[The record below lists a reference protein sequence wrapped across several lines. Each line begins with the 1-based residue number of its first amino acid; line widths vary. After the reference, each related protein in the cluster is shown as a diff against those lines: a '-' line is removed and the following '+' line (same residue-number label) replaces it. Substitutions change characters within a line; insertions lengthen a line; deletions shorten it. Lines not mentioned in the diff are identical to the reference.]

1 MSATTVNSFPSL
13 NHWNSPRA
21 WALAIIV
28 LLHFGFFYALTHGM
42 SINPLKILTPL
53 PPEFIPLPEQP
64 KPVER
69 VKIPDPVLKPLKP
82 DVTIVKPEIPVDPE
96 ITGEPPIIREAPTT
110 LGGQETTG
118 PGSAVEPLP
127 EVIEPRIDSRR
138 GLTEPYY
145 PADIIR
151 KGGEGTVLL
160 SIYILA
166 DGRVGEVR
174 LVSSSGHSKLDDSA
188 MREAKKW
195 RFIPGTSDGK
205 PMAMWKQVP
214 VTFRLN
220 TRM

>member
-13 NHWNSPRA
+13 NNWNSPRA

-28 LLHFGFFYALTHGM
+28 LLHLGFFWALTSGM
-42 SINPLKILTPL
+42 GQTMLTKLVTL
-53 PPEFIPLPEQP
+53 PPVLVPLSEPQKIEKQLVIEE
-64 KPVER
+64 PV
-69 VKIPDPVLKPLKP
+69 IKPLHQ
-82 DVTIVKPEIPVDPE
+82 DVTVVKPEIQTDPE
-96 ITGEPPIIREAPTT
+96 VTDTPTIFREAPTT

>member
-13 NHWNSPRA
+13 HNWNSPRA

-28 LLHFGFFYALTHGM
+28 LLHLGFFWALTNGM
-42 SINPLKILTPL
+42 TQTLMKVFVPEPPKYLPL
-53 PPEFIPLPEQP
+53 PDQPTPTKPYEPKDPLIQAQQP
-64 KPVER
+64 KPTY
-69 VKIPDPVLKPLKP
+69 VL
-82 DVTIVKPEIPVDPE
+82 
-96 ITGEPPIIREAPTT
+96 PPIDVFVEPTDSGLIVNDEPT
-110 LGGQETTG
+110 VPDDFVG
-118 PGSAVEPLP
+118 PGSATEPLP
-127 EVIEPRIDSRR
+127 KVVEPRIDSRR

-145 PADIIR
+145 PPAEIR
-151 KGGEGTVLL
+151 AGAEGTVVL

-174 LVSSSGHSKLDDSA
+174 LITSSGHEGLDKSA

-195 RFIPGTSDGK
+195 RFVAGTSDGQ
-205 PMAMWKQVP
+205 PMAMWKQLP

>member
-13 NHWNSPRA
+13 NNWNSPRA

-28 LLHFGFFYALTHGM
+28 LLHLGFFYALTHGM
-42 SINPLKILTPL
+42 SINPLKFTNPL
-53 PPEFIPLPEQP
+53 PPEFIPLLEKPTPVKQVQLPE
-64 KPVER
+64 PVIKEQ
-69 VKIPDPVLKPLKP
+69 
-82 DVTIVKPEIPVDPE
+82 KPEVTYVEPEIAVEPE
-96 ITGEPPIIREAPTT
+96 ITGTGPIVKEMPKIGDEI
-110 LGGQETTG
+110 G
-118 PGSAVEPLP
+118 PGSVMEPLP
-127 EVIEPRIDSRR
+127 QVIEPRIDSRR

>member
-28 LLHFGFFYALTHGM
+28 LLHLGFFYALTHGL
-42 SINPLKILTPL
+42 SIKTLVFSPPPLVLSSVPDEKP
-53 PPEFIPLPEQP
+53 IPRKVVIDEPS
-64 KPVER
+64 
-69 VKIPDPVLKPLKP
+69 IDHPDITV
-82 DVTIVKPEIPVDPE
+82 VKPEIPTDTDIADTPTIV
-96 ITGEPPIIREAPTT
+96 RETPSL
-110 LGGQETTG
+110 LGGQETMG
-118 PGSAVEPLP
+118 PGSAVEPIP

-138 GLTEPYY
+138 GLSEPYY
-145 PADIIR
+145 PAEVIR

-166 DGRVGEVR
+166 DGRVGEVK
-174 LVSSSGHSKLDDSA
+174 LVSSSGYGKLDESA

-195 RFIPGTSDGK
+195 RFIPGTTDGK